1 MNLALSDEDQ
11 AFLQQIRA
19 FIDRNWPPSARNPRG
34 SASER
39 PEQTGPE
46 EIAWFHALVAR
57 GWSVPGWPVAQGGT
71 GWTPVQRYLWDRETA
86 YAETP
91 RMDVFGVNL
100 LGPLLCARGSAE
112 QQDRFLPPIREARV
126 RWCQGFSEPGAGSD
140 LTSLVTRAARRGDS
154 YLVNGCKTWV
164 SDAHRADWMF
174 CLVRTAAGSAPPQ
187 EGISLLLIDMTTSG
201 IEVTPIRMLGDQ
213 HGVST
218 VTLTDVRVPV
228 ANLLGREN
236 EGWDCAEALL
246 DLEPV
251 GVARVAQ
258 SQVELGRLKAF
269 AEACMEEGGSLLESP
284 EFSRKVAEV
293 EVELAGLE
301 ALELRVL
308 SRAAAD
314 DVTERQAAVLK
325 LRGTEVGQR
334 ISELLVEAFGYY
346 GVPFPDAL
354 LIDNEG
360 AIGHD
365 YALPALQA
373 MLSSR
378 SWSLSG
384 GTSEIQKNRIA
395 RALLE
400 PGQG

>member
-1 MNLALSDEDQ
+1 MVRARLA
-11 AFLQQIRA
+11 
-19 FIDRNWPPSARNPRG
+19 G
-34 SASER
+34 R
-39 PEQTGPE
+39 P
-46 EIAWFHALVAR
+46 
-57 GWSVPGWPVAQGGT
+57 GWSRLDACPEISVG
-71 GWTPVQRYLWDRETA
+71 LETA

-91 RMDVFGVNL
+91 KMDVFGVNL
-100 LGPLLCARGSAE
+100 LGPLLCARGSVE

-126 RWCQGFSEPGAGSD
+126 RWCQGFAEPGAGSD
-140 LTSLVTRAARRGDS
+140 LTSLDTRAARRGDS
-154 YLVNGCKTWV
+154 YVVNGCKTWV

-174 CLVRTAAGSAPPQ
+174 CLVRTAAGSARPQ
-187 EGISLLLIDMTTSG
+187 EGSSFLLIDMTTPG

-213 HGVST
+213 YGVST

-236 EGWDCAEALL
+236 EGWGCAEALL
-246 DLEPV
+246 DLERA
-251 GVARVAQ
+251 GGARVAQ
-258 SQVELGRLKAF
+258 LQVELGRLKAV
-269 AEACMEEGGSLLESP
+269 AEACMEEGGSLLDSP
-284 EFSRKVAEV
+284 GFSRRVAEV

-301 ALELRVL
+301 ALELRVV
-308 SRAAAD
+308 SQAAAD
-314 DVTERQAAVLK
+314 DDTERQAAVLK

-334 ISELLVEAFGYY
+334 ISELLLEAFGYY
-346 GVPFPDAL
+346 GLPFPDVL

-373 MLSSR
+373 MLASR
-378 SWSLSG
+378 SWSVSG

-395 RALLE
+395 RALFE